1 MRDCW
6 RFVLYAVLV
15 VGVLGMQVMLPAQAT
30 HGVNKQ
36 VHNSVVPFVGCKS
49 DGQVGPQEAP
59 KGESKLV
66 PIDREKAQRLA
77 YYESDQGVGVLAPRG
92 WLCFGTYGS
101 NGANLYLSP
110 QSIDAAA
117 LFSTSWKGLTGPVIQ
132 MSVEYGGTSGRFGVA
147 QTIAR
152 VFPAHRAFVRKVIA
166 EGKESASDFPSGPY
180 PNDKLTYK
188 NKETVECE
196 TPAHRDALGTQSRL
210 QKNGDPIRGV
220 AILVGAD
227 TNLLFLATRLPSE
240 MNDLTPTIIQEVERR
255 AVAVAQ

>member
-1 MRDCW
+1 
-6 RFVLYAVLV
+6 LYV
-15 VGVLGMQVMLPAQAT
+15 
-30 HGVNKQ
+30 
-36 VHNSVVPFVGCKS
+36 
-49 DGQVGPQEAP
+49 
-59 KGESKLV
+59 
-66 PIDREKAQRLA
+66 
-77 YYESDQGVGVLAPRG
+77 
-92 WLCFGTYGS
+92 
-101 NGANLYLSP
+101 SP

-166 EGKESASDFPSGPY
+166 EGKESASDFPLGPY

-188 NKETVECE
+188 NKETVEYE
-196 TPAHRDALGTQSRL
+196 TPAHRDGLGTQSRL

-240 MNDLTPTIIQEVERR
+240 MNDLILQSLFRKWSGGRLPLHSRTVVIVCWTSLVLTEGFRFGDDR
-255 AVAVAQ
+255 AVAKISTQV